1 MPRASSPRPTPWGC
15 RLKPS
20 FEAGLNEPQ
29 HPTAG
34 LNLTLRLA
42 LTAGHGNL
50 HRYSTKHDFA
60 KASALVLQHQA
71 LFKTERENSSR
82 RRPPS
87 ANDEEEFVCR
97 SAPSNAV
104 PRLPEKF
111 VRRRAP
117 SLTGGSIFGIT
128 FSIEGGL
135 KNNLA

>member
-1 MPRASSPRPTPWGC
+1 MT
-15 RLKPS
+15 
-20 FEAGLNEPQ
+20 N
-29 HPTAG
+29 
-34 LNLTLRLA
+34 
-42 LTAGHGNL
+42 AGHGNL

-71 LFKTERENSSR
+71 LFKMSEKIAAAAGH
-82 RRPPS
+82 PP
-87 ANDEEEFVCR
+87 

-117 SLTGGSIFGIT
+117 SLTRGSIFGIT